1 MYENTNEINNL
12 RLKLDA
18 SEHIHQLTKKLSSTK
33 DFNITINEILAEL
46 GIFLNADNTFIFEL
60 KDNKFSIT
68 HEWCKNGIPTK
79 KHLYQDI
86 PADEFSALHSMLEIN
101 NCITLTID
109 NSEYLRKNNIPLCL
123 ITGIAF
129 ENEIIGFIGIE
140 NPLKEYISAISDY
153 ISSLGAYIG
162 ISMVR
167 TVEHQ
172 CLKRNNLKLRDS
184 RDMNYELLNAVN
196 CGVFAY
202 SLPDYKIFNIN
213 KEARRI
219 IECSDDEDIKT
230 AFKRFYT
237 KMIHPEDRTKVISDN
252 NSLEKNGGEI
262 THSYRING
270 KNGTKYVKSVTKR
283 LKFANGQSYIL
294 ASIQDVTKQQKLMD
308 SLKKERKSCREA
320 LMNNCRFSF
329 FFDMT
334 EGIVHQEFV
343 TTNEINIVS
352 SLGLTMPVNFDTLAQ
367 QFIKINNI
375 KFPEKGMEKYFSI
388 RGLKDAFRK
397 GRTNVV
403 AEFYTPATDTYTQ
416 TNALIS
422 EDDETKHLN
431 VFIIATD
438 ITKSRKKYEEKHRE
452 LISRNEDLSQITDEM
467 TELLGCG
474 IFAYSLPERTILA
487 FNQEARQILNAH
499 DIVIGKSSF
508 NIMAKVFQDDVE
520 SIREAVKKLNQ
531 PGDSTYYIFHTLK
544 QDGSIAT
551 LRCYTKMLSLSN
563 GKKYILSS
571 IYDITEQE
579 ALEKRLEN
587 ERRQYLYA
595 LSINNIATFSVDL
608 TEGMF
613 NEEIITKKGENI
625 TKELNLSLPVSYD
638 NLARKWFSDSR
649 IKTENNDFQLLKSRH
664 KLLTA
669 YKKGTSVIDLNYS
682 VPEMNRY
689 IHLIVVMFKIN
700 DHINANFI
708 MYDTSEKMKKEK
720 EYNEIFHSAAKIC
733 TAIYRFELTKN
744 MFTAVKPLEAI
755 TDISEDS
762 CNLSLFTQK
771 LADNFVAEQ
780 EKTAF
785 LQFLSADNISRC
797 LSSSDCITAE
807 FAAPNSKKHRINL
820 VAAERDSSDNVKTV
834 LYFAYDAG

>member
-1 MYENTNEINNL
+1 MSDNTNEIIKL
-12 RLKLDA
+12 RYKLEA
-18 SEHIHQLTKKLSSTK
+18 SELIHKLTKKLSSTK

-86 PADEFSALHSMLEIN
+86 PADEFSALHSMLEN
-101 NCITLTID
+101 NDCITLTID
-109 NSEYLRKNNIPLCL
+109 NFEYLRKNNIPLCL

-140 NPLKEYISAISDY
+140 NPSKEYISAISDY

-162 ISMVR
+162 VSMVR

-172 CLKRNNLKLRDS
+172 CMKRNNIRLRDS

-196 CGVFAY
+196 CGIFAY

-230 AFKRFYT
+230 AFNRFYT
-237 KMIHPEDRTKVISDN
+237 KMIHPEDRTKIISDN
-252 NSLEKNGGEI
+252 SFLEKDGGDVV
-262 THSYRING
+262 HSYRIIG

-343 TTNEINIVS
+343 TAQEIDIVS
-352 SLGLTMPVNFDTLAQ
+352 SLGLSMPVNFDVLVKS
-367 QFIKINNI
+367 FIEKNNI
-375 KFPEKGMEKYFSI
+375 KFPDKGMEKYFSI
-388 RGLKDAFRK
+388 KGLKDAFRK

-531 PGDSTYYIFHTLK
+531 PGDSTHYIFHTLK

-820 VAAERDSSDNVKTV
+820 VAAERDSSGNVKTV